1 MGSSIWRCP
10 HPIFPLKIPL
20 YGSENIPERSS
31 IWSGCGPM
39 SFESELVL
47 KPEHKLT
54 RSRSIQANDCL
65 QEPAF
70 ANGAAAFRLRSVERW
85 RPILVSERS
94 SGRHCIPTGAT
105 ESAVLTRDS

>member
-10 HPIFPLKIPL
+10 HPIFPLKIRL

-39 SFESELVL
+39 WFESELVP

-54 RSRSIQANDCL
+54 RPRSNLGNGLL
-65 QEPAF
+65 QGPGF
-70 ANGAAAFRLRSVERW
+70 GNGAGGFRVGTGAG
-85 RPILVSERS
+85 RPAHFGVERS